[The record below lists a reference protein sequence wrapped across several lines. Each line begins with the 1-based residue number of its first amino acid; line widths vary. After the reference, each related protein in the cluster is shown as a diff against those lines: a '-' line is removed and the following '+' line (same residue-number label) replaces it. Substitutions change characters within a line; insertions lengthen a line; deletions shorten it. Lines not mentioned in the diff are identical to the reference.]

1 MRFVEGKTNFS
12 GTFWHVSQSTLL
24 GKFLTRYLFDPY
36 YSIFSLAIHAFE
48 VPHLKSTRNRIDAS
62 RKKSTRKRTAS
73 GKIKVKGGGE
83 WG

>member
-1 MRFVEGKTNFS
+1 LSYIPILFNFTKS
-12 GTFWHVSQSTLL
+12 NLIRQ
-24 GKFLTRYLFDPY
+24 KP
-36 YSIFSLAIHAFE
+36 E